1 MNIEGLEVRVKYGI
15 TTYWKDGLLIGK
27 KCTKCGEDKEISNF
41 RIVDKAKGNCRSEC
55 RECERKKT
63 RENTKNNP
71 NKVRENNKKW
81 RENNLNKVKEYGKQW
96 RENNVDKKRE
106 CNKRWRE
113 NNPEY
118 DKQYRQDNV
127 ERRKE
132 CGKMWREN
140 NPDYRKEYDKQY
152 RQNIKKNNLQY
163 ISSIVEQI
171 NPIFKQLNLPIYGY
185 IYLFTNTKT
194 KRCYVGQTI
203 QPLKVRYRNLNIIQG
218 WIEDRKSF
226 KNQKFKEELIEKD
239 IEVVEMLDIGFC
251 QYHLDKLEAYYI
263 HKYNSYVDGYNNNA
277 GYHNTNDG
285 LEEFNKI
292 LSQYN
297 IEFINGEIKE
307 KRLPK
312 QA

>member
-1 MNIEGLEVRVKYGI
+1 
-15 TTYWKDGLLIGK
+15 
-27 KCTKCGEDKEISNF
+27 
-41 RIVDKAKGNCRSEC
+41 
-55 RECERKKT
+55 
-63 RENTKNNP
+63 
-71 NKVRENNKKW
+71 
-81 RENNLNKVKEYGKQW
+81 
-96 RENNVDKKRE
+96 
-106 CNKRWRE
+106 
-113 NNPEY
+113 
-118 DKQYRQDNV
+118 
-127 ERRKE
+127 
-132 CGKMWREN
+132 
-140 NPDYRKEYDKQY
+140 
-152 RQNIKKNNLQY
+152 LQY